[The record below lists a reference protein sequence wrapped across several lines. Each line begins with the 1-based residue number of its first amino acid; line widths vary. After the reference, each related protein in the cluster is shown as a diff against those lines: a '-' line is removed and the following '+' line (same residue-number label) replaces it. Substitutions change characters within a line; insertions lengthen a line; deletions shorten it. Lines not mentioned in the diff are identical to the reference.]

1 MVLRMVLIQMT
12 KSFYLAVPKLEIG
25 NLMVSRFQ
33 MDINIHILQPNQIG
47 LEDMVGGFARDIE
60 IKVYLKDFMYH
71 QLETLA
77 IILITLLTLVLII
90 TNTYSVSVLV
100 NWQHNYL
107 GTIMVPSLFF
117 LLVQR

>member
-1 MVLRMVLIQMT
+1 
-12 KSFYLAVPKLEIG
+12 
-25 NLMVSRFQ
+25 
-33 MDINIHILQPNQIG
+33 
-47 LEDMVGGFARDIE
+47 MVGGFARDIE

-90 TNTYSVSVLV
+90 INTYSVSVLV

-117 LLVQR
+117 FASITIVANTQSSLMTVVL